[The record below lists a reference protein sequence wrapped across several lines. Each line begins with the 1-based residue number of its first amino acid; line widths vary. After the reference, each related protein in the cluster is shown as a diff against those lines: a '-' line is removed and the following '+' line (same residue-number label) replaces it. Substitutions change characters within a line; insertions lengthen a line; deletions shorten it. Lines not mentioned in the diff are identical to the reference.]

1 MPRAILHRR
10 GWRRA
15 AAIARPDPGTSFG
28 VEVGGEKEVLRR
40 RMRAR
45 LAALPPTSVADRAG
59 RVVAERVTGG
69 ARWRDARTVAVFASL
84 PGEIPTGPLIQA
96 AWTSGRRVL
105 LPRVI
110 AKGALSFH
118 VHVQES
124 PLEPGTFGVAE
135 PSASAAEASL
145 TEADLVFVP
154 GLAFDRRGGRLGRGA
169 GYYDRAL
176 AEALGGDTPRWRA
189 GETATIGLAFAM
201 QIVDAVPMEPHD
213 VPLDAVI
220 TESASFGDL

>member
-1 MPRAILHRR
+1 MK
-10 GWRRA
+10 
-15 AAIARPDPGTSFG
+15 
-28 VEVGGEKEVLRR
+28 VGGEKAALRR

-45 LAALPPTSVADRAG
+45 LAVLPPTSVADRAG
-59 RVVAERVTGG
+59 RAVAERVMGS
-69 ARWRDARTVAVFASL
+69 ARWRGARTVAVFASL
-84 PGEIPTGPLIQA
+84 PGEIPTRPLIQA

-110 AKGALSFH
+110 AEGALSFH
-118 VHVQES
+118 EHVQEA
-124 PLEPGTFGVAE
+124 PLESGTFGVAE
-135 PSASAAEASL
+135 PSATATEASL
-145 TEADLVFVP
+145 AEADLVFVP

-176 AEALGGDTPRWRA
+176 AEALAGNTPSRRA
-189 GETATIGLAFAM
+189 GETATIGLAFEL
-201 QIVDAVPMEPHD
+201 QIVDAVPMAPHD